1 MYNKIL
7 QINNVNKTSKRLK
20 NDVDIEN
27 HRIIQTERPLNHPDF
42 TPIGLWTK
50 AAYNKNRLMW
60 NRSIYLVLTLY
71 TSLVLSV
78 TYRKIWNESSFSVLY
93 YKIFYLKRY
102 ILANI
107 IIVLLFFSQSRRFA
121 DLKIAAIERG
131 PDLVN
136 KLISINHEISEF

>member
-27 HRIIQTERPLNHPDF
+27 QRIIQTERPLTTRIF

-60 NRSIYLVLTLY
+60 NHVKYRSINAANARYNVQKIPPTSRSLSDCLVWQLFTKYSKMLWYWNIRFLKAFHIFFWHAKTDFCKLY
-71 TSLVLSV
+71 QCRESLGQ
-78 TYRKIWNESSFSVLY
+78 R
-93 YKIFYLKRY
+93 
-102 ILANI
+102 
-107 IIVLLFFSQSRRFA
+107 
-121 DLKIAAIERG
+121 
-131 PDLVN
+131 
-136 KLISINHEISEF
+136 